1 VTIDIEILGKM
12 LADVDR
18 RYEQRFEAQEEA
30 IKLRTEQTKVEV
42 IAVERL
48 QIERVQQLRR
58 ETDEVRDQAAKQFL
72 QLGELKAA
80 ELLQVERVESLRREA
95 EALRIAGEK
104 AIAKSEATNEVRF
117 HGVNAFR
124 AQLADQATTFVS
136 RTESAAEVN
145 ALAARIVALTERIAA
160 LDLGAKDSMT
170 LVAFQRFV
178 ERQEADRKDAA
189 KQRVAAAVG
198 VLLALFSAM
207 VSVALTLA
215 RS

>member
-1 VTIDIEILGKM
+1 MEVLTKM

-72 QLGELKAA
+72 ALAELKAN

-95 EALRIAGEK
+95 DALRVAGEK
-104 AIAKSEATNEVRF
+104 AISKQEGSTEARF
-117 HGVNAFR
+117 HNVNEFR
-124 AQLADQATTFVS
+124 AQLADQVTTFLP
-136 RTESAAEVN
+136 RKEADAKETATAERMQIIN
-145 ALAARIVALTERIAA
+145 DRISA
-160 LDLGAKDSMT
+160 LDLGAKDALTRSAFDKYVET
-170 LVAFQRFV
+170 EAAQAIAAGRQRTAVA
-178 ERQEADRKDAA
+178 
-189 KQRVAAAVG
+189 VAA
-198 VLLALFSAM
+198 LLAMFSAA
-207 VSVALTLA
+207 VSVILTFVK
-215 RS
+215 